1 MNRTLFNVGWRYL
14 LRHRGQAALMMA
26 GIALGV
32 AVMVAIDLA
41 NSAAGRAFDLSTD
54 AIAGRATHQIIGG
67 PAGLDEGRYAALRA
81 AGVREAAP
89 VVTDYVTSPQLGGRP
104 LQLLGVDPFAEAPFR
119 SYLAAA
125 EEPGQAPGGAQPGT
139 PVGVEPLVAFLARP
153 GALLISEELAAENG
167 LAVGDAVTLDASG
180 RASTGVIVGLLRPED
195 GLTRRAL
202 DGILLAD
209 IATAQEA
216 LGMVGKLSRIDLILP
231 TDTSSGCGPQAA
243 ARLRPGCLDDLAG
256 LLPEDAQIVPVSAR
270 TGALEQM
277 TAAFRTNLTALSLLA
292 LVVGMFLIYNSMTF
306 SVVQRRPLFGTL
318 RCLGVTRTEIGR
330 LVLSEALIV
339 GALGSLLG
347 LGLGVL
353 LGQGAV
359 RLVTQTIND
368 LYFVVTVRGIALPV
382 GSLVKGLV
390 LGITATV
397 ASAALPAWEAA
408 TVPPRLALTRSGLED
423 KARRAVPLISAAGAG
438 AIGAGAALL
447 LIPTRS
453 LVVSFGGIFLLT
465 IGFALLA
472 PIVTQA
478 VAGGL
483 LPLTGRLFG
492 VLGRLAPRS
501 VTAAL
506 SRTAVAIAA
515 LMVAVSV
522 TIGVGLMVGSFRTT
536 VVSWLGQT
544 LWGDLYI
551 SAPQLTATRSAAP
564 LDPRVLGVAAAWPGV
579 SRWDVL
585 RSTEV
590 ASPDGPVAIAAVSDE
605 DFTAPRVFVSTDGS
619 REAVRQAV
627 ANGAV
632 LASEPLANRLGLPAR
647 NATVTLYSDHGPQTF
662 PVAGIYRDYSNS
674 QGTVM
679 MGLDLYR
686 QHWEDPAI
694 TAALLVLAPGV
705 DLDETVTG
713 LRKALAGIQGVVVRP
728 NEALRAEALAVFDR
742 AFAIT
747 GALQLLAAIVAFI
760 GVLSAL
766 LSLQLERGRE
776 FGVLRAVGLT
786 VRQFRG
792 LVVLETGLMGATD
805 GLLALPTGFVLA
817 VVLIFIINRRSFGWT
832 MQLAAEPGVFAQALA
847 LAVAAALLAGI
858 YPAIRMGRMA
868 ASEVLRGE

>member
-1 MNRTLFNVGWRYL
+1 MNRTLTNIGWRTL
-14 LRHRGQAALMMA
+14 LRHPWQAALMVL

-41 NSAAGRAFDLSTD
+41 NSAASRAFDLSTD
-54 AIAGRATHQIIGG
+54 AIAGRATHQIVGG
-67 PAGLDEGRYAALRA
+67 PAGLDETLYARLRA
-81 AGVREAAP
+81 AGVRDAAP
-89 VVTDYVTSPQLGGRP
+89 VVTDYVTSPQLGERP

-119 SYLAAA
+119 SYLVGSGGVEERRSGGA
-125 EEPGQAPGGAQPGT
+125 EHQRGGGAAPGT
-139 PVGVEPLVAFLARP
+139 TVGLERLMAFLTRP
-153 GALLISEELAAENG
+153 GALLISEGLAAEYG
-167 LAVGDAVTLDASG
+167 LAVGDTVALNASG

-202 DGILLAD
+202 DGMILAD

-216 LGMVGKLSRIDLILP
+216 LGMVGRLSHVDLILP
-231 TDTSSGCGPQAA
+231 AQEVQ
-243 ARLRPGCLDDLAG
+243 G
-256 LLPEDAQIVPVSAR
+256 LGDFELLIGDAQILPVRAR
-270 TGALEQM
+270 AGALEQM

-306 SVVQRRPLFGTL
+306 SVVQRRPMFGTL
-318 RCLGVTRTEIGR
+318 RAVGVTPAEVGR
-330 LVLSEALIV
+330 LVLSEALLV
-339 GALGSLLG
+339 GALGSALG
-347 LGLGVL
+347 LGLGIL

-359 RLVTQTIND
+359 RAVTQTIND
-368 LYFVVTVRGIALPV
+368 LYFVVTVRGVAIPV
-382 GSLVKGLV
+382 ESLVKGAL

-408 TVPPRLALTRSGLED
+408 KVPPRLALTRSGLED
-423 KARRAVPLISAAGAG
+423 KARRAVPWISAAGVG
-438 AIGAGAALL
+438 GIGLGAGLL

-472 PIVTQA
+472 PLATMAFARLVRP
-478 VAGGL
+478 VG
-483 LPLTGRLFG
+483 GRLLG
-492 VLGRLAPRS
+492 VLGRMAPRN

-506 SRTAVAIAA
+506 SRTAVAVAA

-522 TIGVGLMVGSFRTT
+522 TVGVGLMVASFRAT
-536 VVSWLGQT
+536 VVDWLGQT
-544 LWGDLYI
+544 LWGDVYL
-551 SAPQLTATRSAAP
+551 SAPQVTATRSAAP
-564 LDPRVLGVAAAWPGV
+564 LDPRVLDVMQRWPGV
-579 SRWDVL
+579 TRWDVL
-585 RSTEV
+585 RSTDV
-590 ASPDGPVAIAAVSDE
+590 GSPDGPVGITAVSDE

-619 REAVRQAV
+619 REQVAAAVKA
-627 ANGAV
+627 GAV
-632 LASEPLANRLGLPAR
+632 LASEPLANRLGLPSRGAM
-647 NATVTLYSDHGPQTF
+647 VTLYTDRGPQTF
-662 PVAGIYRDYSNS
+662 PVAGVYRDYSNS

-686 QHWEDPAI
+686 QHWDDPTI
-694 TAALLVLAPGV
+694 TAGLLVLAPGV
-705 DLDETVTG
+705 DPDATVAG
-713 LRKALAGIQGVVVRP
+713 LREALAGIQGVVVRP
-728 NEALRAEALAVFDR
+728 NQALRDEALAVFDR

-792 LVVLETGLMGATD
+792 LVLLETGLMGAVA
-805 GLLALPTGFVLA
+805 GLLALPTGFALA

-832 MQLAAEPGVFAQALA
+832 MQLAAEPGIFLQALA
-847 LAVAAALLAGI
+847 LAVVAALLAGV

-868 ASEVLRGE
+868 AAEVLRGE